1 MGAITG
7 ALVAD
12 AIASDTAGWT
22 AGAMRSIDI
31 AESMLSGEPVPVD
44 LEPHDSVAAAVGLSI
59 GPPPLLVETTTVAFV
74 DAVRQTLEH
83 GVFPDA
89 HDPVIAKA
97 ANVARTNSFLDAVA
111 AAGGDRELAR
121 LIGAIVGLEGGLGVV
136 PARMVSTFRSTDN
149 RRGRRYLSGLT
160 NRLLGVERPN
170 WYDPRNR
177 RGPREVLPG
186 FWVSNLFGLAR
197 FTNGHPDGLVLS
209 LCDDE
214 GRIAGHPNH
223 VTFHLDDTPRTDA
236 NPLLSVVVDE
246 VLGEIASARA
256 ASRPVLVHCR
266 HGASRT
272 GLVLRLLLVDELGLS
287 ADDAMTEAQCLWPHT
302 SDWNHDWTREVER
315 RAVR

>member
-12 AIASDTAGWT
+12 AITSDTAGWT

-31 AESMLSGEPVPVD
+31 AETMLSGAPVPVD
-44 LEPHDSVAAAVGLSI
+44 LEPQDSIAAAVGLSI
-59 GPPPLLVETTTVAFV
+59 GPAPLLVETTTVAFV
-74 DAVRQTLEH
+74 DAVRETLEH

-89 HDPVIAKA
+89 RDPVIAKA
-97 ANVARTNSFLDAVA
+97 AKVARTNSFVDAVA

-121 LIGAIVGLEGGLGVV
+121 LIGAIVGLEGGLGAV
-136 PARMVSTFRSTDN
+136 PAHPVSTFRSPDN

-160 NRLLGVERPN
+160 NRLLGIERPN

-186 FWVSNLFGLAR
+186 LWVSNLFGLSR
-197 FTNGHPDGLVLS
+197 FTSDHPDGLVLS
-209 LCDDE
+209 LCDDD
-214 GRIAGHPNH
+214 GRIADHPNH
-223 VTFHLDDTPRTDA
+223 ITFHVDDTPRTDA
-236 NPLLSVVVDE
+236 NPSLATVMDE
-246 VLGEIASARA
+246 VLREIGSARA

-272 GLVLRLLLVDELGLS
+272 GLVLRLVLVDELSLS
-287 ADDAMTEAQCLWPHT
+287 ADDAMTAAQCLWPHT
-302 SDWNHDWTREVER
+302 SVWNHDWTREVER
-315 RAVR
+315 RAAC